1 MSQEQYYQTVQ
12 QGEEYFQDELKKL
25 EIELE
30 YYEFQKYSAKSNL
43 EKSKLD
49 VEYYQWQVQV
59 FEKEIERIKKIINKV
74 KELS

>member
-25 EIELE
+25 EQELE
-30 YYEFQKYSAKSNL
+30 YYHFQKYSAESNL
-43 EKSKLD
+43 DKSKLD
-49 VEYYQWQVQV
+49 VEYYQWQVEV
-59 FEKEIERIKKIINKV
+59 FEKEIERTIKIINKV